1 LKLKKAILW
10 ILLICC
16 CCVISGCLYLRL
28 YEVKNQLANFDK
40 YFDIREGER
49 FLITAKKPV
58 LLNTD
63 IVKIFKGKPSSEKV
77 NDEKLFYDYTF
88 IKQYAGDKDEIA
100 NYDITFT
107 LVCVDKKLTECYIDK
122 RYFAIVPKDIA
133 IEILKLM
140 GGAKVDTKK
149 RTVSGSSSGSSSE
162 QSHLPDVNEVKLLL
176 GKPYSIEGN
185 IYTYKYVRKSSEI
198 LKPEEIEILPVVLT
212 FDDKGNLQK
221 CHSKILGSIDL
232 VFAIDQSMEQAA
244 QTQDVNSP

>member
-1 LKLKKAILW
+1 MKIKKTVLW

-16 CCVISGCLYLRL
+16 CSVISGCLYLRL
-28 YEVKNQLANFDK
+28 YEVKNQLAKFDE
-40 YFDIREGER
+40 YFDIEEGER

-63 IVKIFKGKPSSEKV
+63 IVKILQGKPSAEKV
-77 NDEKLFYDYTF
+77 TDEKLFYDYTF
-88 IKQYAGDKDEIA
+88 IKQYAGNKDETA

-122 RYFAIVPKDIA
+122 RYFAIVPKDIV

-149 RTVSGSSSGSSSE
+149 RTVSGSSGGSSSG

-176 GKPYSIEGN
+176 GKPYSMEGN
-185 IYTYKYVRKSSEI
+185 IYTYKYMRKSSEI
-198 LKPEEIEILPVVLT
+198 IKPDEKEILPVVLT

-221 CHSKILGSIDL
+221 CHSKILGSVNL
-232 VFAIDQSMEQAA
+232 VFASEQSTEQAS
-244 QTQDVNSP
+244 QTKDANSP